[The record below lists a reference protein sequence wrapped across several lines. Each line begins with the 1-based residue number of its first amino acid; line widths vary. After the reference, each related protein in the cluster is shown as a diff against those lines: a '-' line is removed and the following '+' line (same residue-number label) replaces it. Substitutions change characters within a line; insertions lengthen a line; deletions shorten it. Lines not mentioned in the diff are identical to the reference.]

1 MPSGGSCLLGSLN
14 LSAFVDSNGNF
25 DFDALTDATFDATV
39 ALNDVLDEGLP
50 LHPLQEQRDSVRDW
64 RQIGLGIF
72 GLADM
77 LIKMGVKYGSQDSI
91 DLCEHI
97 ASTILN
103 TATLASTNLACTRG
117 TFPMYDYDSLKQSYF
132 FRLNLDKKVQNAV
145 AEFGMRNSQLLTIA
159 PTGTLSTMLG
169 LSGGIE
175 PIFANYYERKTESL
189 YGEDKYFKVYTPIVK
204 QYMESHGLKD
214 DSQLPDYF
222 VTAPDIKPI
231 DRIKMQAIWQKYI
244 DASISSTVNLPNEAT
259 VDDVA
264 EIYLNAYK
272 HGLKGITVFRDGCR
286 RAGILTTKPKDKK
299 EDTNLTEDATSTQT
313 TIPRGYIID
322 TSDDLVGKKRK
333 LITGCGSLHCE
344 AFFDPISGDL
354 METFFSKGS
363 SGGCNNFM
371 IGLSRMISL
380 AARAGCSIDSIVDQL
395 NSSGVCP
402 SYAVRT
408 ATKHDTSKG
417 SCCPVAIGK
426 ALKEMW
432 LEMQEEIN
440 DDGDETESEPK
451 SIKNLKINAITSV
464 QLKDK
469 NTNKV
474 ILDMTPVEVCP
485 ECGEPIIHTNG
496 CVQCTNCSWSK
507 CS

>member
-1 MPSGGSCLLGSLN
+1 MN
-14 LSAFVDSNGNF
+14 N
-25 DFDALTDATFDATV
+25 
-39 ALNDVLDEGLP
+39 VLDEGLP

-77 LIKMGVKYGSQDSI
+77 LIKMGVKYGSQDALDI
-91 DLCEHI
+91 CEHI
-97 ASTILN
+97 AQTILN

-117 TFPMYDYDSLKQSYF
+117 TFPMYNYDSLKQSYF

-169 LSGGIE
+169 ISGGIE

-189 YGEDKYFKVYTPIVK
+189 HGEDRYYRVYTPIVK
-204 QYMESHGLKD
+204 QYIESHNIKD
-214 DSQLPDYF
+214 DSQLPEYF

-231 DRIKMQAIWQKYI
+231 DRIKMQSIWQKYI

-286 RAGILTTKPKDKK
+286 RAGILTTKPKEEKK
-299 EDTNLTEDATSTQT
+299 VESAAKQDNNTVSTPADL
-313 TIPRGYIID
+313 PRGYIVD

-380 AARAGCSIDSIVDQL
+380 AARSGCRIDSIVDQL

-432 LEMQEEIN
+432 LEMQDDIDVSDIDTDTEVIHNN
-440 DDGDETESEPK
+440 DGTAT
-451 SIKNLKINAITSV
+451 IITTSTSTIQV
-464 QLKDK
+464 K
-469 NTNKV
+469 
-474 ILDMTPVEVCP
+474 CP
-485 ECGEPIIHTNG
+485 ECGEILVHEGG
-496 CVQCTNCSWSK
+496 CDICKNCGWSK
-507 CS
+507 CN